1 MPKPRILLADDHR
14 IILDG
19 LKRVL
24 EPEFEVAGAVEDG
37 RELLK
42 AAARLRPDV
51 IVADISMPYL
61 NGLEAVRQIHKTHP
75 EIKVVFLTMHA
86 EVAYAI
92 NAFKAGASGYVLKN
106 SASDELVMA
115 IREALQGRTFVTAL
129 IAGELVQAY
138 QDGENRQTITAA
150 DLTIRQ
156 RDVLHLLAQGYTC
169 KDIATSLTISTK
181 NVEYHKYRI
190 MELLGT
196 KTLAEL
202 VRHAVQQG
210 FGPS

>member
-1 MPKPRILLADDHR
+1 MARSRILLADDHR

-42 AAARLRPDV
+42 AAERLRPDV
-51 IVADISMPYL
+51 IVADISMPHL

-86 EVAYAI
+86 EVAYALK
-92 NAFKAGASGYVLKN
+92 AFEAGASGYVLKN
-106 SASDELVMA
+106 SAADELVMA

-129 IAGELVQAY
+129 ISGELVQAY
-138 QDGENRQTITAA
+138 QNGKHRQVVTVA
-150 DLTIRQ
+150 DLTTRQ
-156 RDVLHLLAQGYTC
+156 REVLHLLAQGC
-169 KDIATSLTISTK
+169 AIKDIATRLTISTK

-190 MELLGT
+190 MELLDI
-196 KTLAEL
+196 KTSAEL
-202 VRHAVQQG
+202 IRYAVAQG
-210 FGPS
+210 FATS

>member
-1 MPKPRILLADDHR
+1 MSRPRILLADDHR

-42 AAARLRPDV
+42 AAERLRPDV
-51 IVADISMPYL
+51 IVADISMPHL

-86 EVAYAI
+86 EVAYAL
-92 NAFKAGASGYVLKN
+92 NAFEAGASGYVLKN

-115 IREALQGRTFVTAL
+115 IRDALQGRNFVTAL

-138 QDGENRQTITAA
+138 QNGKHRQAVTAA
-150 DLTIRQ
+150 DLTTRQ
-156 RDVLHLLAQGYTC
+156 REVLHLLAKGCTT
-169 KDIATSLTISTK
+169 KEIATSLTISTK

-190 MELLGT
+190 MELLGI
-196 KTLAEL
+196 KTSVEL
-202 VRHAVQQG
+202 VRYALQQG
-210 FGPS
+210 FATP

>member
-1 MPKPRILLADDHR
+1 MSRPRILLADDHR

-24 EPEFEVAGAVEDG
+24 EPEFEVAGAVKDG

-42 AAARLRPDV
+42 AAERLRPDV
-51 IVADISMPYL
+51 IVADISMPHL
-61 NGLEAVRQIHKTHP
+61 NGLEAVRKIHTTYP

-86 EVAYAI
+86 EVAYAL
-92 NAFKAGASGYVLKN
+92 NAFEAGASGYVLKN
-106 SASDELVMA
+106 SASDELVTA

-138 QDGENRQTITAA
+138 QNGKHRQAVTVA
-150 DLTIRQ
+150 DLTTRQ
-156 RDVLHLLAQGYTC
+156 REVLHLLVQGCTS
-169 KDIATSLTISTK
+169 KEIATSLTISTK

-196 KTLAEL
+196 KTSAEL

>member
-106 SASDELVMA
+106 SASDELVTA

-138 QDGENRQTITAA
+138 QDGENRQAVTAA
-150 DLTIRQ
+150 DLTSRQ
-156 RDVLHLLAQGYTC
+156 REVLHLLVQGCTC
-169 KDIATSLTISTK
+169 KDIATSLNISTK

-190 MELLGT
+190 MELLCT

>member
-1 MPKPRILLADDHR
+1 MSRPRILLADDHR

-42 AAARLRPDV
+42 AAERLRPDV
-51 IVADISMPYL
+51 IVVDISMPHL

-86 EVAYAI
+86 EVAYAL
-92 NAFKAGASGYVLKN
+92 NAFKAGASGYVLRN
-106 SASDELVMA
+106 SASDELVTA

-138 QDGENRQTITAA
+138 QNGKHQQTFTAA
-150 DLTIRQ
+150 DLTTRQ
-156 RDVLHLLAQGYTC
+156 REVLHLLAQGYAI
-169 KDIATSLTISTK
+169 KDIATSLTVSTK

-190 MELLGT
+190 MELLGI
-196 KTLAEL
+196 KTSAEL
-202 VRHAVQQG
+202 IRYAVQQG
-210 FGPS
+210 FASP